1 MKNPEIAVRTEPFQ
15 VPGSSFYTG
24 KDKGIYK
31 VRINFAKKEST
42 LKEAAKRLRKLQRLE
57 K

>member
-1 MKNPEIAVRTEPFQ
+1 MPR
-15 VPGSSFYTG
+15 SSFYTG

-31 VRINFAKKEST
+31 LRINFAKKESI